1 MKKFCALL
9 KMIFFFVLAP
19 SLQSRLWGL
28 PRKKNTSRNQEEELH
43 SSPTPLGLQE
53 TIAESLYIAR
63 PLVHCILFT
72 NCLLWQFSH
81 QYQCYIFPDRW
92 IVHLFPG
99 EWEQLE
105 NSHKWE
111 LAIVRL
117 VLACS
122 DRYWCLVFKCHF
134 MWPATHFLFSMV
146 KQNKHLKCYG
156 IQILPLKKRCSN
168 AVVLLFFFSFF
179 FNPRPPIFPNNI
191 WRPTLVSV
199 NYISEV
205 LRADCFSGL
214 PFF

>member
-1 MKKFCALL
+1 MRTLLLWASVQEEWSDHWEAVRLGNSHRFCIVRPFSFDPFPVCEKVLCPYKNVL
-9 KMIFFFVLAP
+9 SIFFVLAP

-63 PLVHCILFT
+63 PLVHCILST
-72 NCLLWQFSH
+72 NCLLWQFSQ
-81 QYQCYIFPDRW
+81 QYQCNIIPDSW

-122 DRYWCLVFKCHF
+122 DYYWCLVFKCYF
-134 MWPATHFLFSMV
+134 MWPATHFLYKYF
-146 KQNKHLKCYG
+146 H
-156 IQILPLKKRCSN
+156 KKGM
-168 AVVLLFFFSFF
+168 L
-179 FNPRPPIFPNNI
+179 
-191 WRPTLVSV
+191 
-199 NYISEV
+199 
-205 LRADCFSGL
+205 
-214 PFF
+214 